1 MTRDL
6 WIKGYEEEI
15 DRLKMDLLFCRE
27 SYKDLLAL
35 IEKRDRQIEVLE
47 RKLKKAQQT
56 IKRTEEMK
64 R

>member
-1 MTRDL
+1 MTREL
-6 WIKGYEEEI
+6 WTKGYEDEI
-15 DRLKMDLLFCRE
+15 HRLKMDLLFCRE
-27 SYKDLLAL
+27 NYKDLLAL

-56 IKRTEEMK
+56 IKRMEESE

>member
-1 MTRDL
+1 MSKEL
-6 WIKGYEEEI
+6 WTKGYEDEI
-15 DRLKMDLLFCRE
+15 HRLKMDLLFCRE

-56 IKRTEEMK
+56 IKRTEEIK

>member
-1 MTRDL
+1 MTREL
-6 WIKGYEEEI
+6 WTKGYEDEI
-15 DRLKMDLLFCRE
+15 HRLKMDLLFCRE

-35 IEKRDRQIEVLE
+35 VEKRDRQIEVLE

-56 IKRTEEMK
+56 IKRIEEGN

>member
-1 MTRDL
+1 MTREL
-6 WIKGYEEEI
+6 WTKGYEDEI
-15 DRLKMDLLFCRE
+15 HRLRVDLMFCRA
-27 SYKDLLAL
+27 SYGDLVAL

-56 IKRTEEMK
+56 IKRIEEGK